1 MRTAAFLGIC
11 ALIAAGIVFL
21 FQIIPTYFGITIPFL
36 DFLIFEVIKVAVFL
50 PIIAFVLNPL
60 NQKLRNWRKKR
71 GRDIEEE
78 EKHET
83 ASGFIKLTSNDDE

>member
-21 FQIIPTYFGITIPFL
+21 FQIILTCFGITIPFF
-36 DFLIFEVIKVAVFL
+36 DFLIFKVIEVGVFM

-60 NQKLRNWRKKR
+60 NQKLRKWRKKR

-78 EKHET
+78 EKYET
-83 ASGFIKLTSNDDE
+83 ASGFIKLTSNDDG

>member
-11 ALIAAGIVFL
+11 ALIAAVIIFV
-21 FQIIPTYFGITIPFL
+21 FQIILTYFGITIPFF
-36 DFLIFEVIKVAVFL
+36 DFLIFKAIEVGVFM
-50 PIIAFVLNPL
+50 PIVAFVLNPL

-78 EKHET
+78 EKYET

>member
-21 FQIIPTYFGITIPFL
+21 FQIILTCFGITIPFF
-36 DFLIFEVIKVAVFL
+36 DFLIFKVIEVGVFM

-60 NQKLRNWRKKR
+60 NQKLRKWRKKR

-78 EKHET
+78 EKYET

>member
-1 MRTAAFLGIC
+1 MRTAAFLGIY

-21 FQIIPTYFGITIPFL
+21 FQIILTCFGITIPFF
-36 DFLIFEVIKVAVFL
+36 DFLIFKVIEVGVFM

-60 NQKLRNWRKKR
+60 NQKLRKWRKKR

-78 EKHET
+78 EKYET
-83 ASGFIKLTSNDDE
+83 ASGFIKFTSNDDE